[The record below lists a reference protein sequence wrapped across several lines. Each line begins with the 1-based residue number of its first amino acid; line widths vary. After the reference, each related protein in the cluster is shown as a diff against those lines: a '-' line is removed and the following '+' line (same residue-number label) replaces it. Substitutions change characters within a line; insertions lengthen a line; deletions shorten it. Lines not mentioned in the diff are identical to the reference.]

1 MLLDLYTDYQGQH
14 HLLVRS
20 AILPRLFFFHILA
33 NLQKVKMRKEA
44 KIKNKIFSNEM

>member
-1 MLLDLYTDYQGQH
+1 MSLK
-14 HLLVRS
+14 
-20 AILPRLFFFHILA
+20 LFKLFFHILA